1 MGIKLYR
8 EAAPVTMLPGIVR
21 KTLVEGEKMM
31 ICEFTLEAG
40 SEIPTHSHSH
50 EQVGYILEGR
60 LRLTI
65 GGESRLV
72 GPGDSY
78 AAPPNVPHHAQV
90 FERAIVIDTFSP
102 PREDYRS

>member
-8 EAAPVTMLPGIVR
+8 EAVPVTMLPGIVR

-50 EQVGYILEGR
+50 EQVGYILAGR

-65 GGESRLV
+65 EGESRLV
-72 GPGDSY
+72 EPSDSY
-78 AAPPNVPHHAQV
+78 AVPPNVSHHAQV
-90 FERAIVIDTFSP
+90 LERAIVIDTFCP
-102 PREDYRS
+102 PREDYR